1 MDKQK
6 LDQVLQKYQLT
17 QRQKIE
23 AARQIFSHLVQGKNK
38 SCYPTAVIVAGQP
51 GAGKTNLALLSSEH
65 LPDAVM
71 LDIDD
76 FRPFHPY
83 YDKIITND
91 PDYFAPTTNKF
102 ISEMSAIVTEW
113 LIQEEYDMILH
124 KTFKGDAV
132 IFDTVEPLKMAGYNV
147 IVQSLAVHGI
157 ESKLSAM
164 ERSQFERSVFGHC
177 RWINFD
183 YHDLAHDNLGII
195 SSTLENNEVIDCA
208 QVFVRGTEDAAPQLI
223 YSHNISGAPNSLN
236 TQNVNTEVFA
246 DSNEAIDFSRK
257 ATASSLSSFDERLKN
272 LKAQAMSDYEMDLIL
287 QLEQTYQNTPLSDL
301 MIVTP
306 TFNDVPKQPHV

>member
-6 LDQVLQKYQLT
+6 LDEVLQKYQLT
-17 QRQKIE
+17 NKQKIE
-23 AARQIFSHLVQGKNK
+23 AARHIFSYLVQGKSK

-51 GAGKTNLALLSSEH
+51 GAGKTNLALYSAAN

-83 YDKIITND
+83 YEQIITND

-102 ISEMSAIVTEW
+102 ISEMSAIVTDW
-113 LIQEEYDMILH
+113 LIQEEFDMILH

-132 IFDTVEPLKMAGYNV
+132 IFDTIEPLKMAGYNV
-147 IVQSLAVHGI
+147 IVQSLAVHVL

-164 ERSQFERSVFGHC
+164 ERSQFERNVFGHC

-183 YHDLAHDNLGII
+183 YHDMAHDNLGLI
-195 SSTLENNEVIDCA
+195 SSTLENNAVIDCA
-208 QVFVRGTEDAAPQLI
+208 QVFVRGTESTAPQLI
-223 YSHNISGAPNSLN
+223 YSHNISGVPNSLD

-257 ATASSLSSFDERLKN
+257 ATTSSLTSFDERLKN
-272 LKAQAMSDYEMDLIL
+272 LKAQAMSDYEMGLIL
-287 QLEQTYQNTPLSDL
+287 QLEQSYQNTPLSDL
-301 MIVTP
+301 MLGTP
-306 TFNDVPKQPHV
+306 TLNTVPKQPLA